1 LSNQRKREK
10 EFTPKTLPKVKM
22 LIKRKAEVK
31 GKEDK

>member
-1 LSNQRKREK
+1 LSNQRKGEK